1 MEERILKILE
11 ENCEEVIA
19 YEGDNLLEDDIIDS
33 FTIISIISDIEEE
46 FEIEIDAKYVIAE
59 NFKNKES
66 IIAMIKNLLV
76 R

>member
-59 NFKNKES
+59 NFKNKEF
-66 IIAMIKNLLV
+66 NV
-76 R
+76 N